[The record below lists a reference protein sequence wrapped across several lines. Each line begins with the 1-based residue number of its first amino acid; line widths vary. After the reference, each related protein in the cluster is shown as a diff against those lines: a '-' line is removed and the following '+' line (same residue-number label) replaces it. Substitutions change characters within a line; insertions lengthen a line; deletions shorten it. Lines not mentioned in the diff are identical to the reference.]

1 MLSDSPLT
9 DPKFDAF
16 RRWDFA
22 QEVAKLIVNYPK
34 ESSIAIGIYGAWGE
48 GKTTAINY
56 IEKAL
61 KDSSNSIC
69 VRFNPWLFRDEA
81 LLLRSFFHTLARQLE
96 QYFATP
102 QAELGKLLEKYG
114 DILSY
119 LVLKSG
125 VTDSRLSVGEVAQ
138 ENDIYFSSVELDKIR
153 DKIEKFL
160 LAEARQIVIF
170 IDDLDRIQ
178 DNELQAVFKPAK
190 LSANFNYTAYVLA
203 FDENMVAAVIEENY
217 GYGNQET
224 GRSFIEK
231 IAQVSLPLPKA
242 DTLSLRELC
251 ITGVHE
257 AIQQADIQLT
267 KGQAKRFV
275 ESFIT
280 GLEIRLQTP
289 RRAKRYIN
297 ALIFALTLLKNEVN
311 TVDLMLIEG
320 IRIFYPKLYYV
331 IREYPDIFVGSDIE
345 MSSKFGMSRNNEE
358 VRQRSLKVL
367 NEGLEELTTDERQA
381 ANNLLKA
388 LFPRLRRRV
397 FSDIDSL
404 NDDMEQNQEWK
415 WEQEQ
420 RIASKQYFKRFF
432 SYTVTKGEISELE
445 LESFLRKSE
454 NNSIP
459 DIASDLKKLIG
470 KGSVDKL
477 VLKLIEQVKKL
488 SPESSRKLALALS
501 QVGSSF
507 SKTETLLST
516 TDFSSM
522 FTAFAQA
529 ARLVKYLVENLY
541 QREERFYLAR
551 DIAQE
556 GEPLSFAFECFNWM
570 RRSDEQEEQ
579 EEQEEQ
585 KINFLPEEEQE
596 IGHILAYRTRE
607 YSEKQPIFNLSPEEI
622 RLFLSIWADW
632 GSKEETN
639 QYIAKM
645 LDENPQNALKLLRSY
660 LPTESA
666 TFSRDTYQL
675 ITTVVDAEVIYNTL
689 SQIDSLALES
699 PEDYE
704 NSDRS
709 LDERLTHQFVCIHQQ
724 QSQG

>member
-9 DPKFDAF
+9 DPKLDAF

-22 QEVAKLIVNYPK
+22 QEVARLIVNYPN

-48 GKTTAINY
+48 GKTTVINY

-81 LLLRSFFHTLARQLE
+81 LLLQSFFHTLARQLE
-96 QYFATP
+96 QSFSTP

-119 LVLKSG
+119 LALKSG
-125 VTDSRLSVGEVAQ
+125 GNNSRLLPGEVAQ
-138 ENDIYFSSVELDKIR
+138 ETDIYFSSVELDKIR
-153 DKIEKFL
+153 ARIEEFL
-160 LAEARQIVIF
+160 LIKDRRIVIS
-170 IDDLDRIQ
+170 IDDLDRIK
-178 DNELQAVFKPAK
+178 DNEIEAVFKLVK

-203 FDENMVAAVIEENY
+203 FDENMVAAVLDENY

-242 DTLSLRELC
+242 DTLSLREVC

-267 KGQAKRFV
+267 EGQSKRFV
-275 ESFIT
+275 KNFIT

-311 TVDLMLIEG
+311 IVDLMLIEG
-320 IRIFYPKLYYV
+320 IRVFYPKLYYV
-331 IREYPDIFVGSDIE
+331 IRQYPDIFVGLDLE
-345 MSSKFGMSRNNEE
+345 MSSKYELSRNNEE
-358 VRQRSLKVL
+358 VRQRSLKIL
-367 NEGLEELTTDERQA
+367 NEGLEELTANEKEA
-381 ANNLLKA
+381 AKNLLKDI
-388 LFPRLRRRV
+388 FPGLRRRV
-397 FSDIDSL
+397 FSDIDSMK
-404 NDDMEQNQEWK
+404 DMEENPEWK

-420 RIASKQYFKRFF
+420 RIASKQYFSRFF

-445 LESFLRKSE
+445 LESFLRESE

-459 DIASDLKKLIG
+459 DIAAELKKLIT
-470 KGSVDKL
+470 KGSADKL

-488 SPESSRKLALALS
+488 SPETSRKLALAVS
-501 QVGSSF
+501 QVGNSF
-507 SKTETLLST
+507 SKAETLLST
-516 TDFSSM
+516 TNFSSM

-570 RRSDEQEEQ
+570 RRSDEQG
-579 EEQEEQ
+579 EQEEQ
-585 KINFLPEEEQE
+585 KLNFSLEEEQE
-596 IGHILAYRTRE
+596 IGYILARRTKKYAE
-607 YSEKQPIFNLSPEEI
+607 TQPIFNLSPEEI
-622 RLFLSIWADW
+622 CLLLSIWTDW
-632 GSKEETN
+632 GSREEIN

-645 LDENPQNALKLLRSY
+645 LDENPENALKLLRSY
-660 LPTESA
+660 QLIEKA
-666 TFSRDTYQL
+666 TFSRDTYKL
-675 ITTVVDAEVIYNTL
+675 ITKVVDADIIYNAL
-689 SQIDSLALES
+689 LNIDSLALETRL
-699 PEDYE
+699 YE

-709 LDERLTHQFVCIHQQ
+709 LDERLAYQFASIYQQ
-724 QSQG
+724 QSQS